1 MNKIA
6 AYLQSHLSGEVLVSE
21 SVREFFSHDASILEL
36 KPSVVVYPRT
46 TSDIRKVARF
56 TWQLAEKGHVLA
68 MTARGSGT
76 DQTGAAIGK
85 GLSLVFPAHMNKILE
100 LDSKQKMVRVQPGL
114 NFKSLQETLHTHGLF
129 LPPFPASYQYST
141 VGGAI
146 ANNTAGE
153 KSLKYGQ
160 MRAWVDQLEVVL
172 ANGEIMQTGRISKR
186 AVEKKKGLPSL
197 EGEIYRAVDGL
208 LADNA
213 ELIANYQ
220 SSLSVTKNSM
230 GYELASVRKKDGSI
244 DLTPL
249 FVGSQGT
256 LGIIT
261 EAIIKVAPYS
271 PRASLIVS
279 AFESLDAALDALDGL
294 RTLAP
299 SALEMVD
306 KHLLEFVS
314 TNQGL
319 KLHELVSGEKAA
331 IPEILLFVEF
341 DETNDHQREK
351 RVKKAI
357 KILKATASATVV
369 ADDADEQT
377 KLWSIRHSAA
387 SITNYDHNGKAAL
400 PIIEDGIVPVS
411 SFRAFLD
418 DVYQLFSA
426 HKLEVAL
433 WGHAGDANIHIQPI
447 LDLRKVGD
455 RQKIFK
461 LMDEYYRLVIKYG
474 GSCAAE
480 HNDGR
485 LRAPY
490 VVAQVGQEMM
500 DVYTQIRAAFDPHGT
515 LNPGVKTGTTLKDV
529 SNILRDSYSLA
540 HLADHLPRT

>member
-6 AYLQSHLSGEVLVSE
+6 AYLQGHLSGEVLVSD
-21 SVREFFSHDASILEL
+21 SVRTFFSHDASILEM

-46 TSDIRKVARF
+46 TNDVRKVARF
-56 TWQLAEKGHVLA
+56 TWQLAEKGHVLS
-68 MTARGSGT
+68 MTPRGSGT

-85 GLSLVFPAHMNKILE
+85 GVSLVFPAHMNKIME

-129 LPPFPASYQYST
+129 LPPYPASFQYST

-172 ANGEIMQTGRISKR
+172 ANGEIIQTGRLSRR
-186 AVEKKKGLPSL
+186 AVDKKKGLPTL
-197 EGEIYRAVDGL
+197 EGEIYRAVDGI

-213 ELIANYQ
+213 DLIAKQQANVAV
-220 SSLSVTKNSM
+220 SKNSM
-230 GYELASVRKKDGSI
+230 GYELASVRRKDGSV

-249 FVGSQGT
+249 LVGSQGT
-256 LGIIT
+256 LGIVT

-271 PRASLIVS
+271 PHASLLVTS
-279 AFESLDAALDALDGL
+279 FDSLDNALDALDGL
-294 RTLAP
+294 RALAP

-306 KHLLEFVS
+306 RHLIDFVS
-314 TNQGL
+314 KNQGL
-319 KLHELVSGEKAA
+319 KLHEIVTGDNTT
-331 IPEILLFVEF
+331 IPEVMLFVEF
-341 DETNDHQREK
+341 DDNGDHNREK
-351 RVKKAI
+351 RIKKAV
-357 KILKATASATVV
+357 KILKEKSTATVV
-369 ADDADEQT
+369 ATDPEEQT

-387 SITNYDHNGKAAL
+387 AVTNYDHSGKAAL
-400 PIIEDGIVPVS
+400 PIIEDGIVPVAN
-411 SFRAFLD
+411 FRTFLD
-418 DVYQLFSA
+418 EVYQLFAS
-426 HKLEVAL
+426 HKLDVAI
-433 WGHAGDANIHIQPI
+433 WGHAGDANIHMQPL
-447 LDLRKVGD
+447 LDLSKVGD
-455 RQKIFK
+455 RQKVFK
-461 LMDEYYRLVIKYG
+461 LMDEYYRLVIKHG

-490 VVAQVGQEMM
+490 VVAQVGQEMV
-500 DVYTQIRAAFDPHGT
+500 DIYAQIRAAFDPRGT
-515 LNPGVKTGTTLKDV
+515 MNPGVKTGTDLKEV
-529 SNILRDSYSLA
+529 SSLLRDSYSLA

>member
-6 AYLQSHLSGEVLVSE
+6 AYLQGHLSGEVLVSE
-21 SVREFFSHDASILEL
+21 SVRDFFAHDASILEL
-36 KPSVVVYPRT
+36 KPSIVVYPRT
-46 TSDIRKVARF
+46 TSDIRKIARF

-85 GLSLVFPAHMNKILE
+85 GMSLVFPAHMNKILE

-129 LPPFPASYQYST
+129 LPPYPASYQYST
-141 VGGAI
+141 IGGAI

-172 ANGEIMQTGRISKR
+172 ANGEIIQTGRVSKR
-186 AVEKKKGLPSL
+186 SVDKKKGLPSL

-220 SSLSVTKNSM
+220 GGLAVSKNSM

-261 EAIIKVAPYS
+261 EAIIKVTPYS
-271 PRASLIVS
+271 PRASLVVA
-279 AFESLDAALDALDGL
+279 AFDSLDTALDAIDGL
-294 RTLAP
+294 RALAP

-314 TNQGL
+314 ANQGL
-319 KLHELVSGEKAA
+319 SMHELVTGENTAV
-331 IPEILLFVEF
+331 PEIVLFVEF
-341 DETNDHQREK
+341 DDTNDHQREK
-351 RVKKAI
+351 RVKKAL
-357 KILKATASATVV
+357 KILKATATASVV
-369 ADDADEQT
+369 SSDADEQT

-387 SITNYDHNGKAAL
+387 AVVNYDHSGKAAL
-400 PIIEDGIVPVS
+400 PIIEDGIVPVT

-418 DVYQLFSA
+418 DVYQLFA
-426 HKLEVAL
+426 THKLDAAI

-455 RQKIFK
+455 RQKVFK

-500 DVYTQIRAAFDPHGT
+500 DVYTQIRAAFDPRGT
-515 LNPGVKTGTTLKDV
+515 LNPGVKTGTSLKDV
-529 SNILRDSYSLA
+529 SSMLRETYTLA

>member
-56 TWQLAEKGHVLA
+56 TWQLAEKGHVLP

-85 GLSLVFPAHMNKILE
+85 GVSLVFPAHMNKILE

-129 LPPFPASYQYST
+129 LPPYPASYQYST
-141 VGGAI
+141 IGGAI

-172 ANGEIMQTGRISKR
+172 ANGEIIQTGRLSRR
-186 AVEKKKGLPSL
+186 AIDKKKGLATL
-197 EGEIYRAVDGL
+197 EGEIYRAVDGI

-213 ELIANYQ
+213 ELIEQ
-220 SSLSVTKNSM
+220 SRAGLAVSKNSM
-230 GYELASVRKKDGSI
+230 GYELASVRRKDGSI

-261 EAIIKVAPYS
+261 EAIIRVAPYS
-271 PRASLIVS
+271 PHASLIVA
-279 AFESLDAALDALDGL
+279 AFDSLDSALDVLDGL
-294 RTLAP
+294 RGLAP
-299 SALEMVD
+299 SACEMVD
-306 KHLLEFVS
+306 RHLLEFVA
-314 TNQGL
+314 THQGM
-319 KLHELVSGEKAA
+319 KLHEIVTGENSTV
-331 IPEILLFVEF
+331 PEIMLFVEF
-341 DETNDHQREK
+341 DDTADHAREK
-351 RVKKAI
+351 RVKKT
-357 KILKATASATVV
+357 LKVLKEKALASVV
-369 ADDADEQT
+369 ATELDDQA

-387 SITNYDHNGKAAL
+387 AVTNYDHGGKAAL
-400 PIIEDGIVPVS
+400 PIIEDGIVPLAN
-411 SFRAFLD
+411 FRAFLD
-418 DVYQLFSA
+418 EVYQLFA
-426 HKLEVAL
+426 TYKLETAI
-433 WGHAGDANIHIQPI
+433 WGHAGDANIHMQPL
-447 LDLRKVGD
+447 LDLSKVGD
-455 RQKIFK
+455 RQKVFK
-461 LMDEYYRLVIKYG
+461 LMDEYYRLVIKHG

-490 VVAQVGQEMM
+490 VVAQVGQEML
-500 DVYTQIRAAFDPHGT
+500 DVYTQLHTAFDPHGT
-515 LNPGVKTGTTLKDV
+515 LNPGVKLGTDLKQV
-529 SNILRDSYSLA
+529 SAMLRDSYSLA